1 MQNFRNRGARAEWS
15 PWWKGLSPT
24 VKKLKDFIVNRLV
37 AGVLVVAP
45 IYLAALLV
53 LKAMKSLTHLVRP
66 LAKLLP
72 EWLPADHIF
81 SLLLVL
87 VICLLIGITVR
98 TRTGRATWGR
108 MENSIF
114 RRIPGYAIVRSFTQQ
129 LAGETQGEAWQ
140 PALAEIEEALVPAF
154 IIEELEDELFTVF
167 VPSAPTAFSGAV
179 YILSQD
185 RVHRVNVPITHA
197 IKAVSRWG
205 SGSKDLVA
213 AMERKHITE
222 RYHPR

>member
-1 MQNFRNRGARAEWS
+1 
-15 PWWKGLSPT
+15 
-24 VKKLKDFIVNRLV
+24 VKKLRDFIVNRLV

-45 IYLAALLV
+45 IYLAALLL
-53 LKAMKSLTHLVRP
+53 LKAMKSLRDLVRP

-98 TRTGRATWGR
+98 TRTGRAAWGR

-114 RRIPGYAIVRSFTQQ
+114 QRIPGYAIVRSFTQQ
-129 LAGETQGEAWQ
+129 LAGETQGEAWK

-167 VPSAPTAFSGAV
+167 VPSAPTALSGAV

-213 AMERKHITE
+213 AMERKYIAE